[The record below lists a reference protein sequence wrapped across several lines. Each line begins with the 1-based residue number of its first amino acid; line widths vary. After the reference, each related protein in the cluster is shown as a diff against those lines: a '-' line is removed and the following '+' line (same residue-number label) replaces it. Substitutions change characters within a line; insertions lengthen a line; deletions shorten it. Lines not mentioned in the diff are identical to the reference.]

1 MPADRFFYLLPT
13 GPGRADIDSCFSKKS
28 LKSPDS
34 PPINFALCSP
44 KTGGRGQEVLMG
56 YCDVCQSAGSVN
68 RFGFCEIC
76 GTSHEAGNRANLVA
90 DAAQSIDL
98 RDIQGVLTTG

>member
-1 MPADRFFYLLPT
+1 
-13 GPGRADIDSCFSKKS
+13 
-28 LKSPDS
+28 
-34 PPINFALCSP
+34 
-44 KTGGRGQEVLMG
+44 MG